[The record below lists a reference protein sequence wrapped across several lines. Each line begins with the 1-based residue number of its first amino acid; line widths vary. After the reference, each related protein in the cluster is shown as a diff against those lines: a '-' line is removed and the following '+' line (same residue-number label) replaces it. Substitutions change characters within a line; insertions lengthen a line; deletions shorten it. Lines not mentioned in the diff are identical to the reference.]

1 MNVKKE
7 IHNKLASIND
17 NIISNLIFTFIKE
30 NNISYSENKNGI
42 FFNVSLL
49 TDKLAIKLLNFIETI
64 TTNNNTTE
72 IDNIIIPKKEISQYK
87 KKKEK
92 VIYKDYEIDKQLK
105 DAKVANRSMVMA
117 GLFKPIQINT
127 DLLNLA
133 LTETDTKAAQPIPLG
148 ELFSTQAEV
157 TGQGL
162 QGQFIKPGVQSTS
175 PSATRASD
183 VLRQEEL
190 NKILTG
196 TP

>member
-49 TDKLAIKLLNFIETI
+49 TDKLAIELLNFIETI

-72 IDNIIIPKKEISQYK
+72 IDNIIIPKNEISQYK

-92 VIYKDYEIDKQLK
+92 VIYKDYEIDKLE
-105 DAKVANRSMVMA
+105 STI
-117 GLFKPIQINT
+117 LS
-127 DLLNLA
+127 
-133 LTETDTKAAQPIPLG
+133 
-148 ELFSTQAEV
+148 FSFQ
-157 TGQGL
+157 
-162 QGQFIKPGVQSTS
+162 
-175 PSATRASD
+175 
-183 VLRQEEL
+183 
-190 NKILTG
+190 
-196 TP
+196 